1 MVGEDGQEMFDRPPH
16 EAVIAE
22 QLNNTIDGGGLR
34 FDIFSP
40 DTRHKGALYTS
51 AQNIARQTYFGTER
65 QLDSYG
71 ATHDRTFVA
80 GGQYTYDMDRLLFMP
95 AQLTAG
101 VEYNYNHLTDRYLG
115 LGREMDQVTHI
126 VGGFLQN
133 EWRTEKFSLLI
144 GGRLDKHNLMDK
156 AVFSPRANI
165 RYSPT
170 ESVGLRASYSSGFR
184 APQAYDEDLHVDAVG
199 GALKLIVLAPDLK
212 PEYSNSFS
220 LSADLYH
227 NFGRVQTNLLIEGFY
242 TKLDDVFTLVQIGED
257 ADGNFI
263 MERRNASGATVK
275 GFNFEGKIGI
285 PNLFELQLGYTLQ
298 SSLYDRPFEWAEN
311 SDLPAQR
318 KMFRTPDS
326 YGYFTSTWNIAP
338 RFRASLFGT
347 YTGTMLVQHT
357 FYNAQTDSTQDAE
370 TLTPDFFDM
379 GLKLAYTF
387 RLSTSVNL
395 ELSAG
400 VKNIFNS
407 YQKDLDFGPLKDAGY
422 VYGPALPRMFFAGLK
437 LTM

>member
-199 GALKLIVLAPDLK
+199 GALKLIVLAPGLK

-357 FYNAQTDSTQDAE
+357 FYNAQTDSMQDAE
-370 TLTPDFFDM
+370 TLTPDFSTW
-379 GLKLAYTF
+379 ASNSPT
-387 RLSTSVNL
+387 LSGSRR
-395 ELSAG
+395 A
-400 VKNIFNS
+400 
-407 YQKDLDFGPLKDAGY
+407 
-422 VYGPALPRMFFAGLK
+422 
-437 LTM
+437 

>member
-1 MVGEDGQEMFDRPPH
+1 MDNKVAIIR
-16 EAVIAE
+16 
-22 QLNNTIDGGGLR
+22 L
-34 FDIFSP
+34 
-40 DTRHKGALYTS
+40 AL
-51 AQNIARQTYFGTER
+51 
-65 QLDSYG
+65 
-71 ATHDRTFVA
+71 
-80 GGQYTYDMDRLLFMP
+80 
-95 AQLTAG
+95 
-101 VEYNYNHLTDRYLG
+101 
-115 LGREMDQVTHI
+115 
-126 VGGFLQN
+126 
-133 EWRTEKFSLLI
+133 
-144 GGRLDKHNLMDK
+144 
-156 AVFSPRANI
+156 
-165 RYSPT
+165 
-170 ESVGLRASYSSGFR
+170 
-184 APQAYDEDLHVDAVG
+184 
-199 GALKLIVLAPDLK
+199 DLK
-212 PEYSNSFS
+212 PEYSHS
-220 LSADLYH
+220 LSASVDLYH
-227 NFGRVQTNLLIEGFY
+227 NFGRVQANLLVEGFY
-242 TKLDDVFTLVQIGED
+242 TMLEDVFTLEKIGED
-257 ADGNFI
+257 AQGNI
-263 MERRNASGATVK
+263 IKERRNASGATVK

>member
-1 MVGEDGQEMFDRPPH
+1 
-16 EAVIAE
+16 
-22 QLNNTIDGGGLR
+22 
-34 FDIFSP
+34 
-40 DTRHKGALYTS
+40 
-51 AQNIARQTYFGTER
+51 
-65 QLDSYG
+65 
-71 ATHDRTFVA
+71 
-80 GGQYTYDMDRLLFMP
+80 MDRLLFMP

-422 VYGPALPRMFFAGLK
+422 VYCPACSSQDSN
-437 LTM
+437 